1 MSTKKKTEY
10 FKVSKTNQNLSNKIE
25 SSKEDQ
31 NINLIYD
38 GTIKEKKNY
47 VPSTSQT
54 YLSTNGILDER
65 DTNGNIIFNEENL
78 NETPNYLIENEKTE
92 TNINIEKKRNY
103 KRKRKHNEFDLDN
116 IRSSI
121 KNKFFNFI
129 ILFFN
134 GFIKMLFENVER
146 EFIWINYHDKQKIS
160 KNTLKKQFNM
170 TMEEILKLDIQK
182 NYTKHDKE
190 HNKHLLK
197 DILSEIKK
205 NYSIYLDLFEM
216 PLSEFYLKIF
226 INGNRKDL
234 ETNYNL
240 PKNALLL
247 DEIILNLKKVETYK
261 KKFKTTAVNLLEFSG
276 IDYIHLDNKN
286 KNFFNPF
293 QMGIDNEIN
302 SSLNESMNIDECF
315 LRKREREDL
324 NKSF

>member
-1 MSTKKKTEY
+1 M
-10 FKVSKTNQNLSNKIE
+10 
-25 SSKEDQ
+25 
-31 NINLIYD
+31 
-38 GTIKEKKNY
+38 
-47 VPSTSQT
+47 
-54 YLSTNGILDER
+54 
-65 DTNGNIIFNEENL
+65 
-78 NETPNYLIENEKTE
+78 IENEKTE
-92 TNINIEKKRNY
+92 TNNIDKKRNY
-103 KRKRKHNEFDLDN
+103 KRKRKHNDFDLDN

-134 GFIKMLFENVER
+134 GFVKMLFENVER
-146 EFIWINYHDKQKIS
+146 EFIWINYNDKQKIS

-240 PKNALLL
+240 PKGALLL
-247 DEIILNLKKVETYK
+247 DEIILNLKKDETYK